1 MSVDVLM
8 SRQIFRV
15 IRAIMTVPAIKYD
28 TIVSLNIIHGI
39 GNTCSVYYTS
49 NRLSGPAHV

>member
-15 IRAIMTVPAIKYD
+15 IRAIMTVAAIKYN

-39 GNTCSVYYTS
+39 GNT
-49 NRLSGPAHV
+49 

>member
-15 IRAIMTVPAIKYD
+15 IRAIMTVAAIKYN

-49 NRLSGPAHV
+49 NRLGGPAHV